1 MLPGVQIRRSV
12 APHNF
17 QASVTKCPLVTQSGH
32 GRFLRCTSPL
42 LAQSRHPI
50 SAPQC
55 LLSGKKRT
63 WSERASM
70 SVHDP
75 KQTFA
80 RQTLQGLIIS
90 SGGTYAANDSPAIWR
105 CARAQPR
112 ASATARWSAI
122 RRTDAPSGAGN
133 HVINYRRMHV
143 GDAMM
148 MFGRGPGRECGDK
161 NNCNGKRNFCLTEHF
176 CISWLSFAT
185 VRPPIGRPYSFAATS
200 L

>member
-1 MLPGVQIRRSV
+1 MGGSCAARVRFWHKADIPL
-12 APHNF
+12 APRNVCF
-17 QASVTKCPLVTQSGH
+17 RGKSGR
-32 GRFLRCTSPL
+32 G
-42 LAQSRHPI
+42 QN
-50 SAPQC
+50 APQC
-55 LLSGKKRT
+55 PF
-63 WSERASM
+63 M
-70 SVHDP
+70 
-75 KQTFA
+75 FA

-143 GDAMM
+143 GDAIM

-161 NNCNGKRNFCLTEHF
+161 NNCNGKRNFCLAEHF
-176 CISWLSFAT
+176 FISWLSFAT
-185 VRPPIGRPYSFAATS
+185 YQSERTLSKD
-200 L
+200 